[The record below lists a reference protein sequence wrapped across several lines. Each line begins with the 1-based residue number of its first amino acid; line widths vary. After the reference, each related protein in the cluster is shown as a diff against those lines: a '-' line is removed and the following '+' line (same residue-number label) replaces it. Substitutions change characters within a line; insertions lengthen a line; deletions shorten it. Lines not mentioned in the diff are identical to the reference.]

1 MKSLK
6 KNIMYNTIYQF
17 LILFLPFITSPYL
30 ARIIGPNGVGV
41 YSYSHSVAQ
50 YFVYAAM
57 LGLQNYGNR
66 SIASV
71 CNNRIEKSKV
81 FCEIY
86 CMQITTA
93 LLSTIVYIVY
103 SFFSKDVTAALIM
116 IMYVASTLFD
126 INWLFFG
133 TENFKITVTRNTVIK
148 LLCMA
153 CIFLFVKDRS
163 DTYVYI
169 TIMAA
174 SNLLSQIVLWPF
186 VKREVDL
193 SLPKWADVKKHY
205 KPNLMLFI
213 PVIAIS
219 IYKIMDKIMLGQMTT
234 MAEVGYYEYAERIY
248 NIPLLLIT
256 AIGTVMLP
264 RMTFY
269 YSNAQINEAQ
279 KYLLKSMDM
288 VLAFANAAMFGMMSI
303 ANDFISVYYGSDF
316 ADSAKILQY
325 LSTTIVFLAA
335 GNVLR
340 TQFIIP
346 KKKDNIYI
354 KSAVYGAVVNFII
367 NILLIP
373 SFRTSG
379 AAIGTISAEAVVFLY
394 QVMAVRKEIPLK
406 KFVGSEI
413 LYFLAGVVMCFLIS
427 FIRIDNTIISLIL
440 KVLIGG
446 IIYVCEFAII
456 FYIQNKQNPIKWV
469 INLKNNR

>member
-30 ARIIGPNGVGV
+30 ARIIGPDGVGV

-66 SIASV
+66 SIASF
-71 CNNRIEKSKV
+71 CDNRAEKSKV
-81 FCEIY
+81 FSEIY

-103 SFFSKDVTAALIM
+103 SFFAKDVTAALIM
-116 IMYVASTLFD
+116 TMYVASTLFD

-148 LLCMA
+148 LSCMA

-163 DTYVYI
+163 DTYIYVA
-169 TIMAA
+169 IMAA
-174 SNLLSQIVLWPF
+174 SNFVSQIILWPF
-186 VKREVDL
+186 VKREVNL
-193 SLPKWADVKKHY
+193 SMPKWPDVKKHY

-264 RMTFY
+264 RMTYY
-269 YSNAQINEAQ
+269 YSNKQTNEAQ
-279 KYLLKSMDM
+279 KYFMKSMEM
-288 VLAFANAAMFGMMSI
+288 VLAFANAAMFGII
-303 ANDFISVYYGSDF
+303 AIADDFVTAYYGTGFVESG
-316 ADSAKILQY
+316 KILRY

-340 TQFIIP
+340 TQLIIP
-346 KKKDNIYI
+346 QKKDKIYI
-354 KSAVYGAVVNFII
+354 RSAIYGAIVNFAI

-373 SFRTSG
+373 SFRTTG
-379 AAIGTISAEAVVFLY
+379 AAIGTISAEAIVFLY
-394 QVMAVRKEIPLK
+394 QVMAIRKEIPLK
-406 KFVGSEI
+406 KFVTTQI
-413 LYFLAGVVMCFLIS
+413 LYFIAGVVMCFLVS
-427 FIRIDNTIISLIL
+427 MIRTETIIFSLVL
-440 KVLIGG
+440 KVGIGG
-446 IIYVCEFAII
+446 LVYFIEFIFI
-456 FYIQNKQNPIKWV
+456 FYIKNKQNPIKLL
-469 INLKNNR
+469 INSRVNQ